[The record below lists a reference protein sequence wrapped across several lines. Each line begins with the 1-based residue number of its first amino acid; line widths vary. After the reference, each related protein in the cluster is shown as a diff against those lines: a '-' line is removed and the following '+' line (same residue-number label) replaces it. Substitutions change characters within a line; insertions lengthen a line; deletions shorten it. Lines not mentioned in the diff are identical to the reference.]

1 MAKLYHELQVGTNIY
16 KLRISARA
24 CAELERK
31 LGGSVLRLVMRQ
43 AIAAQQAETDED
55 AMAVVNA
62 MISPEEY
69 ALIVHAALQ
78 KFEHGKTL
86 DDAFDLIDDFI
97 SEGHTYM
104 ELLKEIMEILNV
116 SGIMPKQVKQE
127 EQE

>member
-43 AIAAQQAETDED
+43 AIAAQGADD
-55 AMAVVNA
+55 NAMGVVDA
-62 MISPEEY
+62 MISVEEY
-69 ALIVHAALQ
+69 ALIIHAALQ

-86 DDAFDLIDDFI
+86 EDAFNLIDDFV
-97 SEGHTYM
+97 SEGHSYM
-104 ELLKEIMEILNV
+104 ELLKEIMEVLNV
-116 SGIMPKQVKQE
+116 SGIMPKQE
-127 EQE
+127 EQKEQE